1 MQRWMRMAG
10 VAAIAVVVLGACGSS
25 EESGS
30 SDTAAASPTSS
41 EVESSSA
48 LDGEIT
54 VMAPMPLN
62 PVLTGAEEAFEAANP
77 GVDVLISYGH
87 VPALLAQLKEGVPG
101 DLLVTPDKNTM
112 SQAADASL
120 LTGSPAPLAESP
132 LALVVPAS
140 NPGDVS
146 DVSSLDDEGLTI
158 VTCATELPCGKLAE
172 QLAQKAGLALAVDS
186 QEPGGS
192 PAIVTKAATGE
203 IDLGV
208 VFAVDVKAGGDEVDE
223 ISIDEELAVSSQVTG
238 SVLAE
243 ARASDIAEAFL
254 AFLVSEEGQELFAE
268 AGFAPL

>member
-1 MQRWMRMAG
+1 MQMVG
-10 VAAIAVVVLGACGSS
+10 VAAVAVVVLGACGSS
-25 EESGS
+25 EEDSS
-30 SDTAAASPTSS
+30 SDTRAVATTS
-41 EVESSSA
+41 VGAGSSGA

-62 PVLTGAEEAFEAANP
+62 PVLTGAKEAFESANP
-77 GVDVLISYGH
+77 GVEVQISYGH

-101 DLLVTPDKNTM
+101 DLLVTPDQNTM
-112 SQAADASL
+112 GQAAEASL
-120 LTGSPAPLAESP
+120 LAGSPSPLAKSP
-132 LALVVPAS
+132 LALVVPAG
-140 NPGDVS
+140 NPADVS
-146 DVSSLDDEGLTI
+146 DVSSLEDEGLTI

-172 QLAQKAGLALAVDS
+172 QLAEKAGITLAVDS

-208 VFAVDVKAGGDEVDE
+208 VFAVDIKAGGEEVAE
-223 ISIDEELAVSSQVTG
+223 ISIDEALAVSSQVTG

-243 ARASDIAEAFL
+243 AQASDIAEAFL
-254 AFLVSEEGQELFAE
+254 AFLASEDGQDLFAE